1 MSAYLPADPR
11 AVWLGAALLALTLGL
26 GFAISRL
33 PSPQPARAAAW
44 SLVLLALL
52 AAERLTASEPAG
64 FRMLGILGTVLF
76 SLKAVVSVEE
86 WIATG
91 VMLSPL
97 RWLAFAA
104 AWPGMRPSLFAGLGT
119 RSLPGSL
126 RLMKSGLLRLAAGAL
141 LLLAARR
148 AWTEGSALLATALAL
163 PGLSLLL
170 HFGIFNLLAGVWRRL
185 GARCDALFRA
195 PLRSRSLTEF
205 WGRRWNLAFSEMTA
219 LGIYRPLEPRV
230 GRSAATF
237 AAFLVSGL
245 LHEIAISLPVHR
257 GFGLPLSYFALHG
270 LLRLAEQRLERAG
283 HPISRH
289 AWLGRTWTLFWL
301 ILPLPLLFHRP
312 FLAGVVWPL
321 LGGGSS
327 LVSGTR

>member
-1 MSAYLPADPR
+1 MNNLRY
-11 AVWLGAALLALTLGL
+11 AVRQLRKSPGFTFVAVLILAL
-26 GFAISRL
+26 GFAISRMA
-33 PSPQPARAAAW
+33 SPKPARMAAW
-44 SLVLLALL
+44 SLVFLALIG
-52 AAERLTASEPAG
+52 AERLTAGEPAG
-64 FRMLGILGTVLF
+64 FRMLGIAGALIYA
-76 SLKAVVSVEE
+76 LKAVVSVEE
-86 WIATG
+86 RIGSG
-91 VMLSPL
+91 VTLSPV

-126 RLMKSGLLRLAAGAL
+126 RLMASGAIRLAAGAL
-141 LLLAARR
+141 LFLAARL
-148 AWTEGSALLATALAL
+148 AWAEGHAILATALVL
-163 PGLSLLL
+163 PGLSLIL
-170 HFGIFNLLAGVWRRL
+170 HFGIFNILAGIWRLL

-230 GRSAATF
+230 GRPAAMA

-245 LHEIAISLPVHR
+245 LHEIAISLPVNR

-270 LLRLAEQRLERAG
+270 LLRLVEQGLERAG

-289 AWLGRTWTLFWL
+289 AWIGRVWTVFWL
-301 ILPLPLLFHRP
+301 VLPLPILFHRP
-312 FLAGVVWPL
+312 FLVGVVWPL
-321 LGGGSS
+321 LG
-327 LVSGTR
+327 

>member
-1 MSAYLPADPR
+1 MSVYFPADPQ
-11 AVWLGAALLALTLGL
+11 AAWLGAALLVLTLVL
-26 GFAISRL
+26 GFAVSRM

-52 AAERLTASEPAG
+52 GAERLTASESAG
-64 FRMLGILGTVLF
+64 FRMLGILGAVLF

-86 WIATG
+86 RIATG
-91 VMLSPL
+91 IILSPL

-126 RLMKSGLLRLAAGAL
+126 RLMANGLLRLAAGAL

-148 AWTEGSALLATALAL
+148 AWTEDSALLATVLAL

-170 HFGIFNLLAGVWRRL
+170 HFGIFNLLAAGWRRL

-195 PLRSRSLTEF
+195 PLRSRSMTEF

-237 AAFLVSGL
+237 AAFLVSAL
-245 LHEIAISLPVHR
+245 LLC
-257 GFGLPLSYFALHG
+257 
-270 LLRLAEQRLERAG
+270 
-283 HPISRH
+283 
-289 AWLGRTWTLFWL
+289 
-301 ILPLPLLFHRP
+301 
-312 FLAGVVWPL
+312 
-321 LGGGSS
+321 
-327 LVSGTR
+327 

>member
-1 MSAYLPADPR
+1 
-11 AVWLGAALLALTLGL
+11 
-26 GFAISRL
+26 
-33 PSPQPARAAAW
+33 
-44 SLVLLALL
+44 
-52 AAERLTASEPAG
+52 
-64 FRMLGILGTVLF
+64 MLGILGAVLF

-86 WIATG
+86 RIATG
-91 VMLSPL
+91 ATLSPL

-126 RLMKSGLLRLAAGAL
+126 RLVTSGLLRLAAGTL
-141 LLLAARR
+141 LFLAARR
-148 AWTEGSALLATALAL
+148 AWAEGSALLATALAL

-170 HFGIFNLLAGVWRRL
+170 HFGIFNLLAGGWRRL

-321 LGGGSS
+321 LGGGSVALQGLRS
-327 LVSGTR
+327 TTY